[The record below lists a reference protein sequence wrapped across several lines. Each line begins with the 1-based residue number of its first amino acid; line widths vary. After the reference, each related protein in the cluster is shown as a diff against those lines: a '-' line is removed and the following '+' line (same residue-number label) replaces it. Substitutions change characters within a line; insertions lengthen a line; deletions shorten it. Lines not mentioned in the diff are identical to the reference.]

1 MKTTGSK
8 YSKGTKKI
16 KKKYE
21 DRNNYIHQASRPIIK
36 QAEEKDVKEIV
47 IGDFRTIKTGNKIKY
62 FVQIPHT
69 RLKEQIKYKGRVKGI
84 KVVEINEAYTS
95 IVSSIDLEKAEKI
108 NANKKRRIK
117 RGLFKTSY
125 GIINSDINGSLN
137 ILMKYDNYKNIPM
150 LVKKVRDKGYQEY
163 LIRLSVV

>member
-1 MKTTGSK
+1 MRITQSRNVAK
-8 YSKGTKKI
+8 YYLTQ
-16 KKKYE
+16 
-21 DRNNYIHQASRPIIK
+21 R
-36 QAEEKDVKEIV
+36 
-47 IGDFRTIKTGNKIKY
+47 GDFRTIKTGNKIKY

-69 RLKEQIKYKGRVKGI
+69 RLKEQIKYKGRLKGI
-84 KVVEINEAYTS
+84 KVVEINESYTS

-125 GIINSDINGSLN
+125 GIMNSDINGSLN

-150 LVKKVRDKGYQEY
+150 LVKKVRNKVNYEVREGTLGYKGYQEY
-163 LIRLSVV
+163 PIRLKVV